1 MLDVPRLDA
10 ELRATERLVSG
21 VHRELVNERVAFSE
35 FVSEQQQGSDALVHG
50 VREEAARAQRA
61 AREWEERAVA
71 AETELQM
78 LNQQAEAAARRE
90 EGRIAQRLAGQ
101 RKALQLEARR
111 SHTETVAESLKICKN
126 KDHNRGL
133 YKNGVMQEIVMPADA
148 SAALIEGSGS
158 FMLHLA
164 FWLSIQFFVEPTR
177 GEFYCF
183 VQHASDGSWYRG
195 PDTQSFL
202 NQSLLEL

>member
-1 MLDVPRLDA
+1 MSKEPENLPELDA
-10 ELRATERLVSG
+10 GDDSKDQKV
-21 VHRELVNERVAFSE
+21 VIERVTKLY
-35 FVSEQQQGSDALVHG
+35 D
-50 VREEAARAQRA
+50 
-61 AREWEERAVA
+61 
-71 AETELQM
+71 
-78 LNQQAEAAARRE
+78 
-90 EGRIAQRLAGQ
+90 
-101 RKALQLEARR
+101 
-111 SHTETVAESLKICKN
+111 ETVAESLKICNN

-183 VQHASDGSWYRG
+183 V
-195 PDTQSFL
+195 
-202 NQSLLEL
+202 